1 MKIVS
6 IRNLCVSILASFIL
20 TSAFFK
26 NALPVKAMILP
37 FLVCTI
43 AMFFKSLFEI
53 LEKPKLV
60 LICHF
65 VYRISF
71 FVYAIGFLLYT
82 TYYSVIHKTYSLLFI
97 VLLFV
102 IFLIP
107 FIRKSFFR
115 NK

>member
-1 MKIVS
+1 MKIIS
-6 IRNLCVSILASFIL
+6 IRNLCVSLLASFIL

-26 NALPVKAMILP
+26 NALPAKIMILL
-37 FLVCTI
+37 FLICTI

-53 LEKPKLV
+53 LENPKLV
-60 LICHF
+60 LICQF
-65 VYRISF
+65 VFRISF
-71 FVYAIGFLLYT
+71 FTYAIGFLLYT
-82 TYYSVIHKTYSLLFI
+82 TYYSVVHKTYSLLFI

-115 NK
+115 KK

>member
-1 MKIVS
+1 MKIIS
-6 IRNLCVSILASFIL
+6 IRNLCVSIFASYIL
-20 TSAFFK
+20 TFAFFK
-26 NALPVKAMILP
+26 NSLLTKLMILP

-53 LEKPKLV
+53 FEKPKLV
-60 LICHF
+60 SICQF
-65 VYRISF
+65 VFRISF

-82 TYYSVIHKTYSLLFI
+82 TYYSIVHKTYSLLFI

-102 IFLIP
+102 VFLIP

-115 NK
+115 KK